1 MDHEQW
7 RRFVNDARD
16 EEAFGVVDGDLVE
29 QFFVSQISHF
39 LERVLTEHI
48 EQTCR
53 VDSELHFEYTCSV
66 QILSPLEVITKFLGP
81 LN

>member
-29 QFFVSQISHF
+29 QFFVSIF
-39 LERVLTEHI
+39 
-48 EQTCR
+48 
-53 VDSELHFEYTCSV
+53 
-66 QILSPLEVITKFLGP
+66 
-81 LN
+81 